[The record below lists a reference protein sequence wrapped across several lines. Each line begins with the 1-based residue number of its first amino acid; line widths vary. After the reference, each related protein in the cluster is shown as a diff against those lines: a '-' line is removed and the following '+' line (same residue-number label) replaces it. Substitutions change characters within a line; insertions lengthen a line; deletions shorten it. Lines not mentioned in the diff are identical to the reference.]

1 VQNLIK
7 EYRETLRRIRK
18 AKSKF
23 LPAEKRSDEQVYE
36 YRLLGEMERDLEW
49 SLEWMTTGRQPGN
62 RRGVERLAAYQRE
75 RPIDPIHFQRYV
87 MQPLYK
93 QEEHALSDEDMRR
106 VKEALSVLSQLEREV
121 YVMSR
126 GKCLSY
132 AEIAGLLGVAKGTV
146 QKMIE
151 RAEKKMAKQKETS
164 LFLVG

>member
-1 VQNLIK
+1 MQNLIK

-93 QEEHALSDEDMRR
+93 QEEHAL
-106 VKEALSVLSQLEREV
+106 
-121 YVMSR
+121 
-126 GKCLSY
+126 
-132 AEIAGLLGVAKGTV
+132 
-146 QKMIE
+146 
-151 RAEKKMAKQKETS
+151 
-164 LFLVG
+164 

>member
-1 VQNLIK
+1 
-7 EYRETLRRIRK
+7 
-18 AKSKF
+18 
-23 LPAEKRSDEQVYE
+23 
-36 YRLLGEMERDLEW
+36 
-49 SLEWMTTGRQPGN
+49 
-62 RRGVERLAAYQRE
+62 
-75 RPIDPIHFQRYV
+75 
-87 MQPLYK
+87 
-93 QEEHALSDEDMRR
+93 MRR